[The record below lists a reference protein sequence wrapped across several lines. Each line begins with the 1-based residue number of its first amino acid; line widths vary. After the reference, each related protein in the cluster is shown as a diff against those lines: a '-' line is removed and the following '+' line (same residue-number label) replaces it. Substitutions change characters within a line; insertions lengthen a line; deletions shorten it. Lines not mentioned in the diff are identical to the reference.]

1 MNLGQI
7 VTRTQRQAGDTSGA
21 LFTRDDIVSWAN
33 EGQLIIVRK
42 TECLTKHKQTNVAV
56 GDGSYELPPDFLF
69 MKRVTLDDVRLT
81 ETTLDDLDLQSSSI
95 DTTGNSTPS
104 FWYQSD
110 NILFL
115 FPKPASTGVGN
126 LDIYYVRQPNE
137 LVNDADIPEI
147 PIWMHKEIVQYC
159 KAQAKELDDD
169 LQGHTQAQATFD
181 SNIAEV
187 QHELHAQ
194 PVDSYP
200 AVRSLPG
207 DMY

>member
-7 VTRTQRQAGDTSGA
+7 VTRVQRQAGDSSGA

-42 TECLTKHKQTNVAV
+42 TECLTKHKQTDLTI
-56 GDGSYELPPDFLF
+56 GDGSYELPADFLF
-69 MKRVTLDDVRLT
+69 MKRVTLDDSRLI
-81 ETTLDDLDLQSSSI
+81 ETTLDDLDTQSNSI
-95 DTTGNSTPS
+95 DSTGASSPS

-115 FPKPASTGVGN
+115 FPTPASAGVGN
-126 LDIYYVRQPNE
+126 LDIYYVRQPLE
-137 LVNDADIPEI
+137 LVNDNDVPEI
-147 PIWMHKEIVQYC
+147 PVWMHKEIVQYC

-169 LQGHTQAQATFD
+169 PQGQTQAQALFEG
-181 SNIAEV
+181 NIAEA
-187 QHELHAQ
+187 QYELHSQ